1 MRNGRTDTISAP
13 LVPIAAAV
21 TPPPI
26 PVLPTTAT
34 SRRADV
40 AVSRLLGAAF
50 EVSVLVNTRHVGCTG
65 TDAVE
70 LLRALVAVLP
80 RCRYCGQPCEAEFC
94 SDTDCDR
101 LHRGSETAI
110 REGWESQ
117 PLGFTPAG
125 RAA

>member
-13 LVPIAAAV
+13 LVPIAATV

-34 SRRADV
+34 SMRADV
-40 AVSRLLGAAF
+40 AVSRLAGAAF
-50 EVSVLVNTRHVGCTG
+50 EVSVLVNARHVGCTG

-80 RCRYCGQPCEAEFC
+80 RCRYCGQPCEGEFC
-94 SDTDCDR
+94 SDSDCDR
-101 LHRGSETAI
+101 LYRGSETAI
-110 REGWESQ
+110 REGYESQ
-117 PLGFTPAG
+117 PLGFATAG
-125 RAA
+125 RAS

>member
-1 MRNGRTDTISAP
+1 MRNGRTVTVSAP
-13 LVPIAAAV
+13 LVPSVPPV
-21 TPPPI
+21 TSPPI
-26 PVLPTTAT
+26 PVLPTTARST
-34 SRRADV
+34 RADV
-40 AVSRLLGAAF
+40 AVSRLPGAAF

-80 RCRYCGQPCEAEFC
+80 RCRYCGQPCEGEFC
-94 SDTDCDR
+94 TDSDCDR

-110 REGWESQ
+110 REGRESQ
-117 PLGFTPAG
+117 PLGFATTG